1 MTTPRLATYSIGGVT
16 KYGAVT
22 DAGIVD
28 LSARFGKDYPTLREV
43 IAAGALMKLAEE
55 GARHQPDHALDAITW
70 QPPIPAPEKIICI
83 GVNYPDRNAEYKDGQ
98 DAPKYPSMFMRT
110 PRSFVGHNAP
120 LVRPRASAQLDY
132 EGELVLVIGKAGRH
146 IKESDALDHIA
157 AVTLCNEGTIRD
169 WVRHAKFNVTQGKNF
184 DSTGSLGPWIVPY
197 TDESQIADIRL
208 TTRVNGETRQDD
220 RTGRLIF
227 GFRYLINYLSTFTT
241 LVPGDVIVT
250 GTPTGAG
257 ARFDPP
263 RYLKPGD
270 VIEVEAEGVGR
281 RNLINPEK
289 RVERTMKSTSG
300 GEAIVNGLVAHGV
313 DTVFGLPGA
322 QTYGLFD
329 AFHQAQLKVIGAR
342 HEQACGYMAFGYA
355 RSSGRPGV
363 FSVVPGPGV
372 LNAGAALL
380 TAFGCNEPVLCLTGQ
395 VPTQFLGKGRG
406 HLHEMPDQIATL
418 RTFVKW
424 ADRIEYPDVAPAMVS
439 RAFQEMMSGRRGP
452 VSLEMPWDV
461 FTQRTEVGA
470 SKVFDTLPAPQPDP
484 DRIKAAADLIKGS
497 KRPMIF
503 VGSGAIHAREE
514 ILELAEMIDAPVVA
528 FRSGRGIVSNA
539 HELGLTMAAAY
550 RLWPTTDLMI
560 GIGTRL
566 ELPTMSRWP
575 YRPDGLKSVRIDI
588 DPVEMRR
595 YVPDAAVIAD
605 AKAGTAD
612 LAAAVKKAGYSKGS
626 GRRGEIREATA
637 AAQQE
642 IQKVQPQMAYLNI
655 LREVLPANAIVT
667 DELSQVGFAS
677 WYGFPIYEPRTF
689 ITSGY
694 QGTLGSGFP
703 TALGAKVAN
712 PDRPVVA
719 ITGDGGFM
727 FGVQELSTAV
737 QFKIG
742 VVTLVFNNNAYGNVR
757 RDQRER
763 FDGRVV
769 ASNLVNPDFV
779 KLAESFGVGAARVT
793 SPDHFRPALEK
804 ALADG
809 GPYVISVEVPTD
821 SEVSPWA
828 FIHPAKNI

>member
-1 MTTPRLATYSIGGVT
+1 M
-16 KYGAVT
+16 
-22 DAGIVD
+22 
-28 LSARFGKDYPTLREV
+28 
-43 IAAGALMKLAEE
+43 
-55 GARHQPDHALDAITW
+55 
-70 QPPIPAPEKIICI
+70 
-83 GVNYPDRNAEYKDGQ
+83 
-98 DAPKYPSMFMRT
+98 
-110 PRSFVGHNAP
+110 
-120 LVRPRASAQLDY
+120 
-132 EGELVLVIGKAGRH
+132 
-146 IKESDALDHIA
+146 
-157 AVTLCNEGTIRD
+157 
-169 WVRHAKFNVTQGKNF
+169 
-184 DSTGSLGPWIVPY
+184 
-197 TDESQIADIRL
+197 
-208 TTRVNGETRQDD
+208 
-220 RTGRLIF
+220 
-227 GFRYLINYLSTFTT
+227 
-241 LVPGDVIVT
+241 
-250 GTPTGAG
+250 
-257 ARFDPP
+257 
-263 RYLKPGD
+263 
-270 VIEVEAEGVGR
+270 
-281 RNLINPEK
+281 
-289 RVERTMKSTSG
+289 
-300 GEAIVNGLVAHGV
+300 
-313 DTVFGLPGA
+313 
-322 QTYGLFD
+322 
-329 AFHQAQLKVIGAR
+329 
-342 HEQACGYMAFGYA
+342 
-355 RSSGRPGV
+355 
-363 FSVVPGPGV
+363 PGPGV

-395 VPTQFLGKGRG
+395 VPTAFLGKGRG

-424 ADRIEYPDVAPAMVS
+424 ADRIEYPDIAPAMVS

-461 FTQRTEVGA
+461 FTQRAEVGP

-484 DRIKAAADLIKGS
+484 DRIKAAADLIKAS

-575 YRPDGLKSVRIDI
+575 YRPDGLKCIRIDI

-595 YVPDAAVIAD
+595 YVPDTAVIAD

-612 LAAAVKKAGYSKGS
+612 LVAAVKKAGYSKSS

-727 FGVQELSTAV
+727 FAVQELATAV

-769 ASNLVNPDFV
+769 ASDLVNPDFV

-828 FIHPAKNI
+828 FIHPAKPKLSSFRGRFFSAVLGTQSARGPSRCGFCDNGAAGMTAFLNLPRHTSLHPRGRNHQQTRAGDRPARHRRPVQQRRVFRQFLQAAGDRRHPRKGRERQRGEHQPDDLALGAGLPDRQRGRDGRHQHAAPRRTGDELRRDQYVEVTGILRAENGQRPEQPGGAHHDQPAAVLDHDAGREHRDVEADPEHRHQPWQFVRLGEAQEERRAVDGKMQLIAERQDDHRGDEEHRYLAERFCRRAGAFATGGPAPDCARPSRAPAW

>member
-1 MTTPRLATYSIGGVT
+1 
-16 KYGAVT
+16 
-22 DAGIVD
+22 
-28 LSARFGKDYPTLREV
+28 
-43 IAAGALMKLAEE
+43 
-55 GARHQPDHALDAITW
+55 
-70 QPPIPAPEKIICI
+70 
-83 GVNYPDRNAEYKDGQ
+83 
-98 DAPKYPSMFMRT
+98 
-110 PRSFVGHNAP
+110 
-120 LVRPRASAQLDY
+120 
-132 EGELVLVIGKAGRH
+132 
-146 IKESDALDHIA
+146 
-157 AVTLCNEGTIRD
+157 
-169 WVRHAKFNVTQGKNF
+169 
-184 DSTGSLGPWIVPY
+184 
-197 TDESQIADIRL
+197 
-208 TTRVNGETRQDD
+208 
-220 RTGRLIF
+220 
-227 GFRYLINYLSTFTT
+227 
-241 LVPGDVIVT
+241 
-250 GTPTGAG
+250 
-257 ARFDPP
+257 
-263 RYLKPGD
+263 
-270 VIEVEAEGVGR
+270 
-281 RNLINPEK
+281 
-289 RVERTMKSTSG
+289 MKSTSG

-372 LNAGAALL
+372 LNASAALL

-424 ADRIEYPDVAPAMVS
+424 ADRIEYPDVAPSMVS
-439 RAFQEMMSGRRGP
+439 RAFQEMLSGRRGP

-461 FTQRTEVGA
+461 FTQRAQVGA
-470 SKVFDTLPAPQPDP
+470 AKVFDTLPAPQPDP
-484 DRIKAAADLIKGS
+484 DRIKAAADLIKNS

-550 RLWPTTDLMI
+550 RLWPNTDLMI

-575 YRPDGLKSVRIDI
+575 YRPDGLKCIRIDI

-595 YVPDAAVIAD
+595 YVPDTAVIAD
-605 AKAGTAD
+605 ARAGTAD
-612 LAAAVKKAGYSKGS
+612 LAAAVKKAGYSKSS
-626 GRRGEIREATA
+626 GRRAEIREATA

-642 IQKVQPQMAYLNI
+642 IQKIQPQMAYLNV

-769 ASNLVNPDFV
+769 ASDLVNPDFV